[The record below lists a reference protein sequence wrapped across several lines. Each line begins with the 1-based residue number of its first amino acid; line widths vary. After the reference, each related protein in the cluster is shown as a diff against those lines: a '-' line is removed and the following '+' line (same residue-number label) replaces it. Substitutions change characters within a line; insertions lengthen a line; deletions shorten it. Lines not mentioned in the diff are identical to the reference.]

1 MAQTK
6 NVNMTPNDTLP
17 RLRLSQYDVGRELA
31 FKLCDGALSYT
42 VPTGATVKL
51 MGTKPSGFGFTES
64 CTVSGNTASISTT
77 AGMTDEWGAVV
88 CELVVEKS
96 GVRLGSTNLLLV
108 VEKSPHPEGTTDGSQ
123 ETVIPTLTLLVE
135 RVETAASSILDMTV
149 EAETLAAGSDATY
162 SYDEETN
169 TATFGI
175 PRGADGS
182 LASGVLAPTYS
193 TSGTYAVGDYVYYS
207 GNLYRCTTAITTAE
221 SWTSGH
227 WTQVAL
233 APEVSDLKSD
243 LSHDFKY
250 VVGKE
255 NLLESITWTAG
266 AYISES
272 GVITPYTSA
281 KYTDLI
287 PVNTDELI
295 YYYRATTTS
304 QTTRVHGYDS
314 NGTWVAQIKAIYT
327 PSTVTDK
334 SESIKAS
341 GYAYIRIS
349 ESTTITPLALIEN
362 TSVFGEIEK
371 IEKIKP
377 FSKNLVGMI
386 PNKKY
391 PAFLAS
397 GSKITIS
404 TSDGSI
410 FPADSTLKINFY
422 GQDGSY
428 FDYFTLKN
436 EQSYRTVYTYSGD
449 AYYMSFDESPSV
461 PLMVNYG
468 STPLSYEP
476 CVLDLWF
483 ISEAVTD
490 YINRKNDP
498 NTSVLALNDGV
509 SLKIKQAKH
518 CMSSEVSPLLLAHI
532 SDLHLDGTRL
542 KRFVDFVDS
551 VSDIDDSICTGDMVD
566 SYANGMSYWTA
577 AGASNIMTVIGN
589 HDGLVDDSGGW
600 YDGQCS
606 MSDAYN
612 RFMSPYI
619 SNWGVTHTG
628 SNTYYYKDY
637 PSKKIRLVVIDSMRS
652 GTDATTQN
660 TWLANV
666 LADAKTNGYHV
677 VIATHCVPQ
686 TTDGIDYIDCTFTS
700 KKFTYQDL
708 YDGCITFDSYQQTV
722 QNFITNGGHF
732 ICWICGHTHVD
743 FVYTTQEYPNQLWI
757 VVTCGKQNVNN
768 DQDRTIGTRDEDA
781 FNLLSFDI
789 NNGIVKVI
797 RVGADRDCYIRH
809 IGTVSINYTTQ
820 EVVFND

>member
-1 MAQTK
+1 
-6 NVNMTPNDTLP
+6 
-17 RLRLSQYDVGRELA
+17 
-31 FKLCDGALSYT
+31 
-42 VPTGATVKL
+42 
-51 MGTKPSGFGFTES
+51 
-64 CTVSGNTASISTT
+64 
-77 AGMTDEWGAVV
+77 
-88 CELVVEKS
+88 
-96 GVRLGSTNLLLV
+96 
-108 VEKSPHPEGTTDGSQ
+108 
-123 ETVIPTLTLLVE
+123 
-135 RVETAASSILDMTV
+135 
-149 EAETLAAGSDATY
+149 
-162 SYDEETN
+162 
-169 TATFGI
+169 
-175 PRGADGS
+175 
-182 LASGVLAPTYS
+182 
-193 TSGTYAVGDYVYYS
+193 
-207 GNLYRCTTAITTAE
+207 
-221 SWTSGH
+221 
-227 WTQVAL
+227 
-233 APEVSDLKSD
+233 
-243 LSHDFKY
+243 
-250 VVGKE
+250 
-255 NLLESITWTAG
+255 
-266 AYISES
+266 
-272 GVITPYTSA
+272 
-281 KYTDLI
+281 
-287 PVNTDELI
+287 
-295 YYYRATTTS
+295 
-304 QTTRVHGYDS
+304 
-314 NGTWVAQIKAIYT
+314 
-327 PSTVTDK
+327 
-334 SESIKAS
+334 
-341 GYAYIRIS
+341 
-349 ESTTITPLALIEN
+349 
-362 TSVFGEIEK
+362 
-371 IEKIKP
+371 
-377 FSKNLVGMI
+377 
-386 PNKKY
+386 
-391 PAFLAS
+391 
-397 GSKITIS
+397 
-404 TSDGSI
+404 
-410 FPADSTLKINFY
+410 
-422 GQDGSY
+422 
-428 FDYFTLKN
+428 
-436 EQSYRTVYTYSGD
+436 
-449 AYYMSFDESPSV
+449 
-461 PLMVNYG
+461 MVNYG
-468 STPLSYEP
+468 STPLSCEP

-551 VSDIDDSICTGDMVD
+551 VSDIDDSICAGDMVD

-637 PSKKIRLVVIDSMRS
+637 PSKKIRLIVIDSMRS

-809 IGTVSINYTTQ
+809 IGTISINYTTQ